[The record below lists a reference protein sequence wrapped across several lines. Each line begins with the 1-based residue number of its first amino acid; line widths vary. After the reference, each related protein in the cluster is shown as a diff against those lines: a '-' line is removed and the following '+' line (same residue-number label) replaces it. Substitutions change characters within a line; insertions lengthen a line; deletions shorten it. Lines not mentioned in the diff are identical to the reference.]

1 MQAVKV
7 YGLPA
12 LFILCWWAFALHQSS
27 QAHYTDREQL
37 ARQIE
42 ESKARHNV
50 SEIAF
55 IKREQL
61 HAALSGDVDTMLSL
75 IADWDIE
82 AQMMS
87 QVSPA
92 KFQRISPE
100 NYLRSQILGRHMKM
114 KRSFGQASPSKLLP
128 FENYLYQTCFEQHNH
143 RFLPQTYA
151 AASLLLAL
159 TDPKEIVALPG
170 QMRKETQLYPLS
182 LTQQIPLDIDRYNSE
197 KLHLLNPTIAFVA
210 NYSQP
215 STIQALKD
223 QGVLLHPMGNL
234 NSIGEISR
242 ELLTLGAIVE
252 QPQKAELLTL
262 FIEAAMY
269 AIDNQLSLLSE
280 RLIAKW
286 GGAPKVLFLNHF
298 QNYSVPSPTSLTGQL
313 LEKIA
318 RFDITLQYAA
328 ATAPGANWVVPIA
341 KEQILHLNPDCIIIV
356 TENKKALQH
365 EIQTDK
371 SLCDVVAVKN
381 DHIIFLDEATQH
393 SPSQYSVLAYH
404 DLIEALA
411 RLL

>member
-1 MQAVKV
+1 
-7 YGLPA
+7 
-12 LFILCWWAFALHQSS
+12 
-27 QAHYTDREQL
+27 
-37 ARQIE
+37 
-42 ESKARHNV
+42 
-50 SEIAF
+50 
-55 IKREQL
+55 
-61 HAALSGDVDTMLSL
+61 
-75 IADWDIE
+75 
-82 AQMMS
+82 
-87 QVSPA
+87 
-92 KFQRISPE
+92 
-100 NYLRSQILGRHMKM
+100 
-114 KRSFGQASPSKLLP
+114 
-128 FENYLYQTCFEQHNH
+128 
-143 RFLPQTYA
+143 
-151 AASLLLAL
+151 
-159 TDPKEIVALPG
+159 
-170 QMRKETQLYPLS
+170 
-182 LTQQIPLDIDRYNSE
+182 
-197 KLHLLNPTIAFVA
+197 
-210 NYSQP
+210 
-215 STIQALKD
+215 
-223 QGVLLHPMGNL
+223 MGNL